1 MLNNLSGDAG
11 SGVSVSGE
19 RIHDVLI
26 LGSGF
31 GGSLLA
37 AILSRGGMNVA
48 VVDRL
53 RHPRFAI
60 GESSTP
66 LANQTL
72 WRIAQVFQLPEL
84 LPLTKY
90 GSWKRV
96 HPELMCGRKRGFTY
110 FDHCDGTDLSPAS
123 FDDRRMLVAAA
134 GSDEFSD
141 THWLR
146 SDVDQFLFR
155 LAEQTGADCHV
166 LDQYSLHE
174 SAEGWL
180 LKGGGNRPDLLIR
193 SSFVI
198 DATGSPNG
206 ILKHLGVEDHSD
218 LLKTASRSLY
228 AHFSDLPTCE
238 SLLRQQG
245 IHVSDF
251 PYSCDAAAV
260 HHLLPFGWMWQL
272 RFDDNTVSA
281 GMMIDSSVNPAS
293 NAAGLTVDQE
303 WAKLLDSSSFLKK
316 QFTNVRIVRPESGLQ
331 RTGRIQRLAAQAAGV
346 NWAALPNTVGFI
358 DPLHSTGIAHTLMC
372 VERISSLLLAGQRD
386 LFSWSDY
393 SKNLINE
400 ICFVDELVEGCYAA
414 LPSFSLWCDWTM
426 LYFAAVTS
434 MEQAGQTACDDFRA
448 HRSRFLQ
455 ASDPRLRQVVR
466 DARNGVSKVREK
478 SWSEARFRDWLRAQ
492 IEPWNQ
498 VGLLNDSVGRLYTRT
513 AAPE

>member
-1 MLNNLSGDAG
+1 MSGK
-11 SGVSVSGE
+11 SV
-19 RIHDVLI
+19 HDVLI

-37 AILSRGGMNVA
+37 AMLSRGGMKVA
-48 VVDRL
+48 IVDRL

-72 WRIAQVFQLPEL
+72 LRIAQVFQLPEL

-110 FDHCDGTDLSPAS
+110 FDHCNGKDLTPES
-123 FDDRRMLVAAA
+123 FSDRRLLVSAA

-146 SDVDQFLFR
+146 SDVDQFVFR
-155 LAEQTGADCHV
+155 LAEQAGVDCYV
-166 LDQYSLHE
+166 VDQYSLTE
-174 SAEGWL
+174 SADGWL
-180 LKGGGNRPDLLIR
+180 LKGGSNQPHLSIQ

-206 ILKHLGVEDHSD
+206 ILKHFGVEDQSHRM
-218 LLKTASRSLY
+218 KTTSRSLY
-228 AHFSDLPTCE
+228 AHFSGLPTCE
-238 SLLRQQG
+238 SLLLQQG
-245 IHVSDF
+245 INVADF
-251 PYSCDAAAV
+251 PYRCDAAAV

-281 GMMIDSSVNPAS
+281 GMMIDLKTHPALK
-293 NAAGLTVDQE
+293 ARGTKVDQE
-303 WAKLLDSSSFLKK
+303 WSQLLGFSPFLKR
-316 QFTNVRIVRPESGLQ
+316 QFANMRIVRPESGLQ

-346 NWAALPNTVGFI
+346 NWAALPNTVGFV
-358 DPLHSTGIAHTLMC
+358 DPLHSTGIAHTLIC
-372 VERISSLLLAGQRD
+372 VERIGTLLLTGQRD
-386 LFSWSDY
+386 RLSWSGY
-393 SKNLINE
+393 SDNLIHE

-414 LPSFSLWCDWTM
+414 LPSFNLWCDWTM

-434 MEQAGQTACDDFRA
+434 MEQVDPAACAGVRQYRTG
-448 HRSRFLQ
+448 FLQ
-455 ASDPRLRQVVR
+455 SADSGLRQVVR
-466 DARNGVSKVREK
+466 EARSWVSKVHGKLR
-478 SWSEARFRDWLRAQ
+478 SEAQFREWLRAQ
-492 IEPWNQ
+492 IRPWNQ
-498 VGLLNDSVGRLYTRT
+498 VGLLDESVGRLYART